1 MPEEQSFIQ
10 LIGNFGFP
18 IVITMY
24 LLHRFEKK
32 IEGLE
37 AAIHTLA
44 KVIDPPKKE
53 YKNE

>member
-1 MPEEQSFIQ
+1 MLDEQSFVQ
-10 LIGNFGFP
+10 LVGNFGFP

-37 AAIHTLA
+37 HAIQSLA
-44 KVIDPPKKE
+44 KAMDSSKKE
-53 YKNE
+53 